1 MKNSCICNLE
11 WGIFQLL
18 KITKNKIT
26 NSIFFLSSRCDYS
39 QYAPQLIRAFIMLF
53 TSKDE
58 VILQQ
63 AWNALAAVTKNMD
76 ADEQVRPVLGFIE
89 L

>member
-1 MKNSCICNLE
+1 M
-11 WGIFQLL
+11 
-18 KITKNKIT
+18 IT
-26 NSIFFLSSRCDYS
+26 NFIFMSTRCDYS

-76 ADEQVRPVLGFIE
+76 ADEQVRPVPEIID
-89 L
+89 

>member
-1 MKNSCICNLE
+1 MLKFLNLFLFIC
-11 WGIFQLL
+11 
-18 KITKNKIT
+18 
-26 NSIFFLSSRCDYS
+26 RCDYS

-76 ADEQVRPVLGFIE
+76 ADEQVK
-89 L
+89 

>member
-1 MKNSCICNLE
+1 M
-11 WGIFQLL
+11 L
-18 KITKNKIT
+18 K
-26 NSIFFLSSRCDYS
+26 FLIVFLFVFRCDYS

-76 ADEQVRPVLGFIE
+76 ADEQVKQFIIYKYFSHA
-89 L
+89 LAISILR